1 MGAGIVSVR
10 LVQCPLMIESM
21 LALCTAKRRNK
32 MIKHSPD
39 NPMTLNKLRRWVSA
53 LEVKGDRDAKA
64 KWMLLRLIKE
74 AQEKERDKSNDTE

>member
-1 MGAGIVSVR
+1 
-10 LVQCPLMIESM
+10 
-21 LALCTAKRRNK
+21 

-74 AQEKERDKSNDTE
+74 AQEKERAKSNDTE